1 METSSEKYA
10 FVFEKQI
17 EETITFIEIKMS
29 GTSRSFS
36 YLVGV
41 GDGVFVFVGPGFG
54 V

>member
-17 EETITFIEIKMS
+17 EETMTFVEIKMS
-29 GTSRSFS
+29 GTCRSFS

-41 GDGVFVFVGPGFG
+41 GDGVFVFVEPGFG